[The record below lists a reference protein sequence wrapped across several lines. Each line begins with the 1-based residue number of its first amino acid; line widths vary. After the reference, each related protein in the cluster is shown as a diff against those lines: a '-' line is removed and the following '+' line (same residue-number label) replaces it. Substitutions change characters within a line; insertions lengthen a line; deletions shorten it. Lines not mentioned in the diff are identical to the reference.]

1 MREMDREDIL
11 RLALPGDESHLRWG
25 FWNAWRGGSGA
36 EVGVLGAFRVSFR
49 FIDGLGHNR
58 GGFAAARASL
68 GFLRSLTR

>member
-1 MREMDREDIL
+1 MSRV
-11 RLALPGDESHLRWG
+11 GG
-25 FWNAWRGGSGA
+25 FGMLGVGGSGA

-58 GGFAAARASL
+58 GGFAAAQASL